1 MAIIDLASG
10 PMDCAQVVV
19 CLDRSVSAEDSKALL
34 KSLNWVGFELVTLET
49 WMKPH
54 GKKQTG
60 KMPETSDKW
69 LFLGMEL

>member
-34 KSLNWVGFELVTLET
+34 KSLNWVGFELVTLDM
-49 WMKPH
+49 WMKPQ
-54 GKKQTG
+54 GKKQ
-60 KMPETSDKW
+60 MSEMQDTSDKW